1 MSKKAILVVSFGTAY
16 LDALQKS
23 IGSTEESFRTAFPEY
38 DVRRAFTSQAV
49 IEKLAEK
56 YDVQV
61 DGVGEA
67 LEKLATE
74 GFEEVYIQPLYL
86 VADKTYTHIKEY
98 VIKLAHDKDK
108 KFKKITMG
116 RPLLLSMGIKDHP
129 DDYNIVIEAMKTQ
142 IPELGSHKAVVLMC
156 NGSHQMEYSV
166 LQLKLADAGIKNAFV
181 YTAEGYP
188 SLEGVIRQLKE
199 TQIKEVVLAPFLL
212 VASEHVIQYI
222 ASDKADSA
230 KSKLEA
236 EGYTVSVYTSGL
248 GESPAVQ
255 AIYVQHLKDALKAM
269 EMHHGHHRK
278 PAHGEQK
285 VAHHGHK

>member
-23 IGSTEESFRTAFPEY
+23 IGSTEENFKVAFPEY
-38 DVRRAFTSQAV
+38 EVRRAFTSSAV

-56 YDVQV
+56 CDVQV

-67 LEKLATE
+67 LERLATD

-86 VADKTYTHIKEY
+86 VADKTLNHIKDY
-98 VIKLAHDKDK
+98 VITLAHSKEK
-108 KFKKITMG
+108 KFKKIKMS
-116 RPLLLSMGIKDHP
+116 RPLLLSMGLKDHP
-129 DDYNIVIEAMKTQ
+129 DDYTILIEAMKTKM
-142 IPELGSHKAVVLMC
+142 PELGSDKAVVLMC

-188 SLEGVIRQLKE
+188 SLERVIRQLE
-199 TQIKEVVLAPFLL
+199 ENQVKEVVLAPFLL
-212 VASEHVIQYI
+212 VASEHVLAYI
-222 ASDKADSA
+222 SSDKADSA

-236 EGYTVSVYTSGL
+236 KGYIVSVHTSGL
-248 GESPAVQ
+248 GENPAVQ
-255 AIYVQHLKDALKAM
+255 AIYVQHLKDALRAM
-269 EMHHGHHRK
+269 EMQHGHHRK
-278 PAHGEQK
+278 PAHGEQRS
-285 VAHHGHK
+285 AHHCHK

>member
-23 IGSTEESFRTAFPEY
+23 IGSTEESFKVAFPEY
-38 DVRRAFTSQAV
+38 EVRRAFTSPAV

-56 YDVQV
+56 CDVQV

-67 LEKLATE
+67 LEKLAAE
-74 GFEEVYIQPLYL
+74 GFEEVYIQPFYL
-86 VADKTYTHIKEY
+86 VEDKTLNHIKDY
-98 VIKLAHDKDK
+98 VTTLAHSKEK
-108 KFKKITMG
+108 KFKKIKMS

-129 DDYNIVIEAMKTQ
+129 DDYSILIEAMKTQ
-142 IPELGSHKAVVLMC
+142 MPELGSDKAVVLMC

-188 SLEGVIRQLKE
+188 SLERVIRQLE
-199 TQIKEVVLAPFLL
+199 ENQVKEVVLAPFLL
-212 VASEHVIQYI
+212 VASEHVLAYI
-222 ASDKADSA
+222 SSDKADSA

-236 EGYTVSVYTSGL
+236 KGYTVSVHTSGL
-248 GESPAVQ
+248 GENHAVQ
-255 AIYVQHLKDALKAM
+255 AIYVQHLKDALRAM

-278 PAHGEQK
+278 LGNGEQK
-285 VAHHGHK
+285 SAHHCHK